1 MEELRKRKIFLATPM
16 YGGACAGMYTKSVA
30 ELSAE
35 CTKGGIGLQQFFLFN
50 ESLITRARNYCVDEF
65 MRSECTHLMFIDSD
79 IGFSAKDVIAMLA
92 MMGDDTDYDVM
103 CGPYPKKTISWEKV
117 KKAVDKGFGDESPN
131 NLEKYVGDF
140 VFNPKSGSSNIPIDR
155 PVEILEGGTGFMM
168 IKKKVFDGFREYY
181 PSMSYRPDHVRSANF
196 DGSRFI
202 HAYFDCVID
211 RGYSFDDMKRLVK
224 ELSDST
230 FFSEN
235 DLAEANMLATKAAE
249 LLKREETNSMRYLS
263 EDYMFNQYVQKIGF
277 KVWLCPW
284 MKLQHV
290 GSYVFSG
297 TLFDLAQV
305 GASATASVD
314 EIRPPKKG
322 KK

>member
-16 YGGACAGMYTKSVA
+16 YGGACSGMFTKSVA

-35 CTKGGIGLQQFFLFN
+35 CTKAGIALQQFFLFN
-50 ESLITRARNYCVDEF
+50 ESLITRARNYCADEF
-65 MRSECTHLMFIDSD
+65 MRSDSTHLMFIDSD

-92 MMGDDTDYDVM
+92 MMGDDSEYDVM

-117 KKAVDKGFGDESPN
+117 KKAVDKGFADDVPN

-140 VFNPKSGSSNIPIDR
+140 VFNPKSGSPQIPIDR

-168 IKKKVFDGFREYY
+168 IKRRVFDGFLQHY
-181 PSMSYRPDHVRSANF
+181 PSLAYRPDHVRSANF
-196 DGSRFI
+196 DGTRFI

-224 ELSDST
+224 SI
-230 FFSEN
+230 SESQ
-235 DLAEANMLATKAAE
+235 ASESVGKFREEAKE
-249 LLKREETNSMRYLS
+249 LLSREEKNSMRYLS

-297 TLFDLAQV
+297 SLFDLAQV
-305 GASATASVD
+305 GASATASLE
-314 EIRPPKKG
+314 EIRPKKKG